1 MKYNIN
7 PILLNAGYAV
17 HHADW
22 NWEKVHSP
30 FARLYLVDSGSA
42 QVEMNGNV
50 YPMSPGHLY
59 LIPAY
64 ITFGCVCTGDFT
76 IYYSCIYDEHNI
88 YDEFNFP
95 WEVDAGEPE
104 TWLIKRLWEINPG
117 RELRTYDPKTY
128 DNPPTILR
136 SITEHDRLPLHS
148 IVETKGIIMQLF
160 SRFLI
165 RATLKTE
172 VTDSRIVKAIRYI
185 RDNIEKKIAIE
196 ELAKFCCVTKDTLFR
211 LFKKELK
218 SSPVQYI
225 NRKKIEKA
233 QLMMILEEKPIHEIA
248 YSLSFNNISY
258 FNRIF
263 KASTG
268 MAPQQY
274 RQNSM

>member
-1 MKYNIN
+1 MKYKIN

-17 HHADW
+17 HYADW
-22 NWEKVHSP
+22 NWKGVHSP

-59 LIPAY
+59 LIPAFTTHGY
-64 ITFGCVCTGDFT
+64 VCTEDFT
-76 IYYSCIYDEHNI
+76 IYYFCIYDEHNI
-88 YDEFNFP
+88 YDHFNFP

-104 TWLIKRLWEINPG
+104 VWLIKRLFEINPG
-117 RELRTYDPKTY
+117 RALRASDPTMY
-128 DNPPTILR
+128 DNPPTFLR
-136 SITEHDRLPLHS
+136 SITANDLFPYHS
-148 IVETKGIIMQLF
+148 IVETKGIIMQLL
-160 SRFLI
+160 SRFLS
-165 RATLKTE
+165 RATLKNE
-172 VTDSRIVKAIRYI
+172 VTDSRIAKAIRYI
-185 RDNIEKKIAIE
+185 RNNIEKKITVK
-196 ELAKFCCVTKDTLFR
+196 ELAEVCCVTKDNLFR

-233 QLMMILEEKPIHEIA
+233 QLMMILEQKPIQEIA
-248 YSLSFNNISY
+248 YSLSFDNISY

-268 MAPQQY
+268 MVPQQY
-274 RQNSM
+274 RKNSV